1 MSPTWLSINVRARLW
16 FAIRPQAIQH
26 GADFISMPR
35 TNSAP
40 APAQRSS
47 VRKFRARF
55 LGAPLLL
62 IILAA
67 TSGTSWSQATLS
79 LLGAGTPKLADGGDN
94 QSVVLGLK
102 VFSDVPGQVLGCS
115 FYKSPANTG
124 VHVVSLWDSAGKLLA
139 TKVAA
144 GETASGKQSVMFASP
159 VAIAAN
165 QTFTCG
171 YFAPAGHYAY
181 DNPGFTTPLNV
192 PPLHVPVNGG
202 VYVYGTDGTQ
212 WPTRS
217 YQSNYW
223 VDVIFAP
230 STGSSTWISGTQFTT
245 VGSTAS
251 VTWNTAV
258 PSDSQ
263 VEYGTTSSYGNTSG
277 LTTAAVTTHS
287 VGLGGLSAG
296 TTYHFRVRS
305 RDSDAV
311 LALGPDNALTTIAA
325 LLPVNVSTSPLN
337 ATITS
342 GATQQFVAVVSNTP
356 NPGVTWSATT
366 GSINS
371 SGLFTAPLVSASVIV
386 TVSAT
391 SQADTSKRASSTLTV
406 NPQAAVL
413 SVSPASLSFS
423 GQGGASSP
431 APASLSIT
439 NSGGGPLTFTG
450 SSDQPW
456 LVLSGASGTAPST
469 LTVSPMLSGLKAGA
483 YAAHV
488 NVSGGGTTKIVTV
501 ALTVTPPP
509 IQHSVALSWKASTNT
524 HVVSYSVY
532 RSTISGSSYG
542 LSASAIGGLTYS
554 DQSVQPGATYYYVVT
569 AVDDQGRESNYS
581 AQVATI
587 IP

>member
-1 MSPTWLSINVRARLW
+1 
-16 FAIRPQAIQH
+16 
-26 GADFISMPR
+26 MPR

-47 VRKFRARF
+47 ARRFEARF
-55 LGAPLLL
+55 LGAPLLF

-79 LLGAGTPKLADGGDN
+79 LLGAGTPKLADSGDT
-94 QSVVLGLK
+94 QPVVLGMK
-102 VFSDVPGQVLGCS
+102 IFSDVPGKVLGCS

-139 TKVAA
+139 SNVAT
-144 GETASGKQSVMFASP
+144 GETASGKQSVMFTTP

-181 DNPGFTTPLNV
+181 DNPAFTAPLNV
-192 PPLHVPVNGG
+192 APLHVPVNGG
-202 VYVYGTDGTQ
+202 VYVYGTAGTQ

-230 STGSSTWISGTQFTT
+230 STGSLTWISGTQFTP

-251 VTWNTAV
+251 VTWSTAV

-263 VEYGTTSSYGNTSG
+263 VEYGTTASYGNSTA
-277 LTTAAVTTHS
+277 LTATLVTTHS
-287 VGLGGLSAG
+287 VGLSGLSAG

-311 LALGPDNALTTIAA
+311 LALGLDNALTTVAAA
-325 LLPVNVSTSPLN
+325 LPVSVSISPLN
-337 ATITS
+337 VTVTS
-342 GATQQFVAVVSNTP
+342 GATQQFVAVVSNTT

-371 SGLFTAPLVSASVIV
+371 SGLFTAPVVSSSIVV

-406 NPQAAVL
+406 TPQTPVL
-413 SVSPASLSFS
+413 SVAPASLSFS
-423 GQGGASSP
+423 GQAGASSP

-439 NSGGGPLTFTG
+439 NSGGGSLTFTG
-450 SSDQPW
+450 TSNQPW

-469 LTVSPMLSGLKAGA
+469 LTVSPALSGLKAGA
-483 YAAHV
+483 YTGQ
-488 NVSGGGTTKIVTV
+488 VSVAGGGTTKMVTV
-501 ALTVTPPP
+501 SLTVTSLPVL
-509 IQHSVALSWKASTNT
+509 HSVGLSWKASTNS

-542 LSASAIGGLTYS
+542 LSASAIGGLTYN
-554 DQSVQPGATYYYVVT
+554 DQSVQTSATYYYVVT
-569 AVDDQGRESNYS
+569 AVDDQGRESVYS
-581 AQVATI
+581 AQVAAI